1 MLALGRAS
9 SQDAVRLREVW
20 RVIGD
25 LCESGA
31 AMYEALPI
39 DELRRDVLGRVRE
52 GSGAGLSV
60 IATDDTLRA

>member
-1 MLALGRAS
+1 MLALGRVS
-9 SQDAVRLREVW
+9 SQEAVRLREVW
-20 RVIGD
+20 RVIGTS
-25 LCESGA
+25 ESGA